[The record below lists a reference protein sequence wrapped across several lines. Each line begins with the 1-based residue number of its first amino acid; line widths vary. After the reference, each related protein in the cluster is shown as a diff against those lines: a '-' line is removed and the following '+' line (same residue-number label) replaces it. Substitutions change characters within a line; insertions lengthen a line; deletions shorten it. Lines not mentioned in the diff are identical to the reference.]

1 MKYIKE
7 ALIVPVDQLKQ
18 ENLINAAK
26 TSMSSKIL
34 VRDTAAAAIG
44 LAIFYLFTSL

>member
-1 MKYIKE
+1 MKFIKE
-7 ALIVPVDQLKQ
+7 RLIVPVDQLKQ

-34 VRDTAAAAIG
+34 VSQQKEAKKQRVG
-44 LAIFYLFTSL
+44 SF